1 MAFVED
7 VDVYPMMQELL
18 GCLCDEIAR
27 SELPAPCRCEV
38 KPGAAYALDFGPTES
53 SKGNGQ
59 AWVRLVAAGAT
70 FPGDVGDQQAPILL
84 TTRCNA
90 PAAYELE
97 IGISRCVTLGTTV
110 NQRYIPPTAEA
121 EAADVRLQIAD
132 MAAMK
137 RTVLCCLK
145 DKLGDDVE
153 IGLGIYQPIDIQG
166 GVGGGT
172 WQVFVR
178 RS

>member
-1 MAFVED
+1 MAFAED

-27 SELPAPCRCEV
+27 SELPAPCRCELKSGV
-38 KPGAAYALDFGPTES
+38 TVALDFGPSES
-53 SKGNGQ
+53 AKGNGQ

-70 FPGDVGDQQAPILL
+70 FPGDIGDQQAPIML
-84 TTRCNA
+84 TSRCST
-90 PAAYELE
+90 PSAYELE
-97 IGISRCVTLGTTV
+97 VGISRCVTMGTTV
-110 NQRYIPPTAEA
+110 NNKYIPPSAEA
-121 EAADVRLQIAD
+121 EAADTKLQLAD

-145 DKLGDDVE
+145 DKLGPDVE
-153 IGLGIYQPIDIQG
+153 IGLGVYQPIDVQG